1 MKFLWVAFVVRL
13 GLRLYN
19 KGPAPVRLR
28 FIAKADKRLV
38 VMRRRCRRFV
48 YCLER
53 LALFGYHGRLI
64 ILLIFSLMIQR
75 TSIAVVLDILGKGIL
90 PVLFV
95 FVDVDEFP
103 ANFLAVLELLFKYL
117 LFKICNGLRQRELG
131 VGNG

>member
-1 MKFLWVAFVVRL
+1 M
-13 GLRLYN
+13 
-19 KGPAPVRLR
+19 
-28 FIAKADKRLV
+28 
-38 VMRRRCRRFV
+38 
-48 YCLER
+48 
-53 LALFGYHGRLI
+53 FGYHGRLI

-117 LFKICNGLRQRELG
+117 LFEICNGLRQRELG